1 MCRRR
6 YFAVII
12 LLIVLRMA
20 AACAP
25 SGTRVVVVPT
35 LAELPSETP
44 TSTDLPTLTPTLR
57 PTDSPTPN
65 PLETQIAALNAT
77 NSAAQQTLDALLTGS
92 APTSTLM
99 VMLTN
104 TLPATLTPSLTI
116 TNTLPPSETPP
127 AVVAMQPQTV
137 YAVSA
142 ANLRTCAHRD
152 CERIAQL
159 QPGEAVMAT
168 GTILGEAIDAVHGS
182 WFQVEYQ
189 GRVLYVYSQL
199 VSINPP
205 APPTSAPVYIPPP
218 VEAAPISLPPAPGGG
233 SCPSLSAT
241 CGSLTCEQ
249 AYACLAAG
257 NGRLDRDNDGI
268 PCESVCLGS

>member
-1 MCRRR
+1 MYSRR

-12 LLIVLRMA
+12 LLIVPYMV

-25 SGTRVVVVPT
+25 SATRVVTIPT

-44 TSTDLPTLTPTLR
+44 TSTATSTLTPTVR
-57 PTDSPTPN
+57 PTGTPTPN
-65 PLETQIAALNAT
+65 LLETQIADLNAT
-77 NSAAQQTLDALLTGS
+77 NAAAQKTLDALLTQS
-92 APTSTLM
+92 APTT
-99 VMLTN
+99 T
-104 TLPATLTPSLTI
+104 PEFTLTPSATI
-116 TNTLPPSETPP
+116 TSTLLPSETPP
-127 AVVAMQPQTV
+127 AVVAMQPQPIYV
-137 YAVSA
+137 VST

-182 WFQVEYQ
+182 WFRVEYQ

-199 VSINPP
+199 VSIYAPV
-205 APPTSAPVYIPPP
+205 PPTSEPIFIPPP
-218 VEAAPISLPPAPGGG
+218 GESAPISLPPAAGGG

-241 CGSLTCEQ
+241 CGQLTCDQ